1 MEGCVTVSVPRLG
14 ITVEASLMEQVL
26 CNSIQELG
34 YVWSVMT
41 SKTIRL
47 IVNNSLILKTVK
59 DVQSLGITS
68 PEYATTVFKII
79 SELYYTQWK
88 YICMKSI
95 L

>member
-1 MEGCVTVSVPRLG
+1 M
-14 ITVEASLMEQVL
+14 I
-26 CNSIQELG
+26 
-34 YVWSVMT
+34 

-47 IVNNSLILKTVK
+47 IVNNSLILETVK

>member
-1 MEGCVTVSVPRLG
+1 
-14 ITVEASLMEQVL
+14 MEQVL
-26 CNSIQELG
+26 CNSVQELG

-79 SELYYTQWK
+79 SEFCTIHNGNS
-88 YICMKSI
+88 YICMNSI

>member
-1 MEGCVTVSVPRLG
+1 
-14 ITVEASLMEQVL
+14 
-26 CNSIQELG
+26 
-34 YVWSVMT
+34 MT

-47 IVNNSLILKTVK
+47 IVNDSLILETVK
-59 DVQSLGITS
+59 DVQSLGIAS

-88 YICMKSI
+88 YICLKSI